1 MKKILFLIGA
11 LALMVSVS
19 CLPESGGGRS
29 SSAKFNGT
37 WTVVN
42 TESDETAVQKEDV
55 TIVVE
60 ILDASNKLMN
70 ITFNNI
76 SFAPGMPKI
85 TMTVSDI
92 AFTPTIAED
101 GKSQNFVFEQ
111 EGVVPTEGNTPYENY
126 RIRSLR
132 GYVGTN
138 VEIELEFENVPY
150 LAIFS
155 TKKSGSSS
163 AQFKGTWTATNTDS
177 NTVTFQKENV
187 TIDVVIPD
195 VTKSSMNIT
204 FNGVAFVPQMP
215 EIAMTVSD
223 IAFTTTIAEDGKSQN
238 FVFEQEGVV
247 PTVGNTPYEN
257 YKIKVFRGEIGKQVN
272 IELELESITYT
283 ATFTTQN

>member
-19 CLPESGGGRS
+19 CFPESGGGRS

-111 EGVVPTEGNTPYENY
+111 EGVVPT
-126 RIRSLR
+126 
-132 GYVGTN
+132 
-138 VEIELEFENVPY
+138 
-150 LAIFS
+150 
-155 TKKSGSSS
+155 
-163 AQFKGTWTATNTDS
+163 
-177 NTVTFQKENV
+177 
-187 TIDVVIPD
+187 
-195 VTKSSMNIT
+195 
-204 FNGVAFVPQMP
+204 
-215 EIAMTVSD
+215 
-223 IAFTTTIAEDGKSQN
+223 
-238 FVFEQEGVV
+238 
-247 PTVGNTPYEN
+247 VGNTPYEN

-272 IELELESITYT
+272 IELELESMTYT